1 MRPKDAVAILLGLP
15 FAARLAGSVRVP
27 PPHGG
32 GCCHAV
38 SRHRVRATEPVP
50 ASSPQL
56 AIAPLRHDV
65 LIPKQYAVKRSGGG
79 DQIITCLGP
88 KYFRDHL
95 VDRRV
100 LDTEAVV
107 RSSLV
112 RCIRAPIAALLISGQ
127 KRLTPGKSN
136 DI

>member
-1 MRPKDAVAILLGLP
+1 MRPRDAIAILLGLS

-27 PPHGG
+27 PPHGWE
-32 GCCHAV
+32 CCHAV
-38 SRHRVRATEPVP
+38 FGHRVRATKPVP
-50 ASSPQL
+50 ASSPQF

-79 DQIITCLGP
+79 DQIIACLGL

-100 LDTEAVV
+100 LDTEDIV
-107 RSSLV
+107 RS
-112 RCIRAPIAALLISGQ
+112 
-127 KRLTPGKSN
+127 
-136 DI
+136 